1 MKKKF
6 LVSALI
12 LVAILAGAAIW
23 TALGGVKYL
32 QFKGAMEQYAN
43 MPMRVESV
51 TSQTAAEEVWIPSLK
66 AIGSTDAVQ
75 GVTVSTD
82 QPGIVTKIAFE
93 SGQMVKEGDLLVQ
106 LDVTQEEAQ
115 LRSAIAQQKLAALNL
130 QRQQNLI
137 KSRVSAQSELDTA
150 QAEYDQ
156 ATARVLEMK
165 SMVDKKTI
173 RAPFSGVLGIR
184 AVNLG
189 QYLQSG
195 AAVAPLQ
202 ALDPIY
208 VNFYLPQQNLGQIA
222 AGQVVNVKAD
232 GLPDVNFTGKVNAV
246 DAVVDEATRNVRVQ
260 ATLANPQGQL
270 RPGMFVNAEVPQK
283 AESRHVVLPSTAIQY
298 APYGDTVFI
307 IEDMTDPKGGQAYK
321 GVRQQVVKI
330 GETRGDR
337 IAILSGVKPGEE
349 VVTSGVFKLR
359 QGAAVSVNNSILPE
373 NSDKPTPEDT

>member
-1 MKKKF
+1 MKKKAIQF
-6 LVSALI
+6 GLI
-12 LVAILAGAAIW
+12 VVAILAGVAIW
-23 TALGGVKYL
+23 GALGTKKYF
-32 QFKGAMEQYAN
+32 QIQGKMAEYAN

-51 TSQTAAEEVWIPSLK
+51 TSQMAAEEVWVPALK

-82 QPGIVTKIAFE
+82 QPGIVTKINFE
-93 SGQMVKEGDLLVQ
+93 SGQTVKEGDLLVQ

-115 LRSAIAQQKLAALNL
+115 LRSALAQQKLASLNL

-150 QAEYDQ
+150 QAEFDQ

-165 SMVDKKTI
+165 SLVDKKTI

-195 AAVAPLQ
+195 AAIAPLQ

-208 VNFYLPQQNLGQIA
+208 VNFWLPQQSLGEIA
-222 AGQVVNVKAD
+222 AGQTVHVKAD
-232 GLPDVNFTGKVNAV
+232 GLPDVKFEGKVNAV

-260 ATLANPQGQL
+260 ATLPNPKGQL
-270 RPGMFVNAEVPQK
+270 RPGMFVNAEVPQN
-283 AESRHVVLPSTAIQY
+283 AESRHIVLPATSIQY
-298 APYGDTVFI
+298 APYGDTVYI
-307 IEDMTDPKGGQAYK
+307 VEDMTDPKGQAFK

-330 GETRGDR
+330 GESRGDR
-337 IAILSGVKPGEE
+337 IAIVSGVKPGEE

-359 QGAAVSVNNSILPE
+359 QGSAVSVNNSILPE
-373 NSDKPTPEDT
+373 NSEKPTPEDT